1 MDAELK
7 GLLRRPTFVW
17 FLGSRLCS
25 GISSQMLLVALAWN
39 IYDLTHSA
47 WDLGLVGLYQFIPA
61 LVMTL
66 PAGHAADRWN
76 RVRNGRDGSRNLRR
90 QGVAGWKS
98 LDHRKVDRR
107 PVYERPG
114 AKSRYN

>member
-7 GLLRRPTFVW
+7 GLLRRSAFVW
-17 FLGSRLCS
+17 FLGARLCS

-47 WDLGLVGLYQFIPA
+47 WDLGLVGLFQFLPA

-66 PAGHAADRWN
+66 PAGHAVDRWN
-76 RVRNGRDGSRNLRR
+76 RLRIFRHGLLVQAVVAVIAGAAVWRRASRSGS
-90 QGVAGWKS
+90 
-98 LDHRKVDRR
+98 
-107 PVYERPG
+107 
-114 AKSRYN
+114 